1 MKLKNKKTSAF
12 MLVALLVLSV
22 LTPAMVSADDTGLLF
37 FWVDSPTDTSLEVSQ
52 GDNLQVEY
60 ISWASDDYDL
70 DVTIYD
76 STGADVS
83 SGVLSGTT
91 ALTSYTDV
99 ADNVLDMNTN
109 SLSGDYTIVAT
120 IVSGSVN
127 DEIILYLAVNEIINN
142 VPEFVSTPP
151 TDVDEHDTYEYE
163 VEVYDADC
171 DEVTLEE
178 YLFPSW
184 ASLSSESY
192 DASTCITTAT
202 VTGTAPESSG
212 LPEDDWD
219 FIIKGTDEDGNI
231 VYDQW
236 IVRVN
241 DLDSTSS
248 DSSSIGLLLYWLVD
262 ADGDGIWDD
271 ASTDA
276 QEIDYCDGEVSFEYV
291 AWSSE
296 GFDLEVE
303 LNDGGVL
310 VDTLVT
316 DGNSTGTMI
325 NDYMTVD
332 ATFFTNG
339 AGSYTVEAT
348 VTTDSG
354 DTETVELDITVIG
367 IDTDGDGYGDACD
380 TPVLDYIDDQE
391 VDEGELLSFDIGVED
406 PNGDALTFT
415 VLLESGVSED
425 LVELSGEAV
434 LITDNSDGTATI
446 MLQPT
451 YTFVTHPDTE
461 RDFDIT
467 LQVTDDSATVEETF
481 TVTVNDVNLE
491 SVIESTPTTAATEGV
506 EYTYEIVASDS
517 DDEDLLQY
525 GLVTGPSD
533 MSLDDTT
540 LSWTPDY
547 DTYTD
552 GDVIEVEISVLDYV
566 DTWTGTE
573 VTQDWEITITN
584 TNRAPEFD
592 SLEDQSVSEGN
603 ELTFTVS
610 ASDVDSDTLTIT
622 GTDLPGAAA
631 LIDNGDGTADF
642 EWQTDYDDAEDSPY
656 YVTFTVTDSGSPNLE
671 DTMTIEIEVT
681 ETNQAPEL
689 TVPGDQEIDEG
700 EELSFTIEAT
710 DGDGDELSFT
720 AEDLP
725 EGASLVY
732 EESATTAT
740 FTWQTDYYDA
750 GDYEVTFIVSDGQEE
765 VSDVVVITVN
775 NVNQAPDMSL
785 EDQVAYEGTTLEYTF
800 EAADPDDDE
809 FSIVFAEEYYDV
821 ELSDNSDGTWTFT
834 WEIDYYQGSESGD
847 DHSFELIA
855 EDDTGLSTQDSFTIT
870 VYDVNSAPIFM
881 SEPDTTAYVDDEY
894 LYQIVVDD
902 PEGEEITLWFDGPDG
917 MEMDEDGMVSWTP
930 EWRGNFDV
938 TIYASDGVYT
948 STQSYTIF
956 VTELSSNL
964 KYSNVMFD
972 DEVASA
978 GDEVRLSVGLNN
990 DGEKDLEDL
999 EISIVVYELGIK
1011 YSSGNF
1017 DIDSNDQL
1025 SEVITMEIPES
1036 ANEGIYD
1043 IRITVSN
1050 DDFSHVTHRTL
1061 RLV

>member
-1 MKLKNKKTSAF
+1 MKLKNKQTSAF

-22 LTPAMVSADDTGLLF
+22 LTPTMVSADDTGLLF
-37 FWVDSPTDTSLEVSQ
+37 FWVDSPTSTSLEVSQ
-52 GDNLQVEY
+52 GDALQVEY
-60 ISWASDDYDL
+60 ISWASDAYYL
-70 DVTIYD
+70 DVAIYD

-83 SGVLSGTT
+83 SGVLSGV
-91 ALTSYTDV
+91 TSLSGETDV
-99 ADNVLDMNTN
+99 ADNVLNINTN
-109 SLSGDYTIVAT
+109 SLSGDYTVVAI
-120 IVSGSVN
+120 IVSGSAS
-127 DEIILYLAVNEIINN
+127 DEITLYLAVNEIVNN

-192 DASTCITTAT
+192 DASTCMTTAT

-236 IVRVN
+236 IVTVN

-248 DSSSIGLLLYWLVD
+248 GSSSIGLLLYWLID
-262 ADGDGIWDD
+262 TDGDGTWDD

-291 AWSSE
+291 AWASE
-296 GFDLEVE
+296 GYDIEIE

-310 VDTLVT
+310 VDTLIT
-316 DGNSTGTMI
+316 DSDASGSML
-325 NDYMTVD
+325 NDYMTID
-332 ATFFTNG
+332 ATYFTNG
-339 AGSYTVEAT
+339 AGSYTIEAT

-354 DTETVELDITVIG
+354 DTETVELDITVTG

-380 TPVLDYIDDQE
+380 TPVLDSIGDQE
-391 VDEGELLSFDIGVED
+391 VDEGELLSFDIGIED
-406 PNGDALTFT
+406 PNGDALTYT
-415 VLLESGVSED
+415 VLLGSGVSED

-434 LITDNSDGTATI
+434 LVTDNGDGTATV
-446 MLQPT
+446 MLQPA

-461 RDFDIT
+461 RDFEVT

-491 SVIESTPTTAATEGV
+491 AVIESTPTTAATEGV
-506 EYTYEIVASDS
+506 EYTYEIVASDA
-517 DDEDLLQY
+517 DDEDSLQY
-525 GLVTGPSD
+525 NLVSGPSE
-533 MSLDDTT
+533 MTLEDTT
-540 LSWTPDY
+540 ITWTPDFE
-547 DTYTD
+547 TYAD
-552 GDVIEVEISVLDYV
+552 GDVISVGISVLDYV
-566 DTWTGTE
+566 DSWTGTE

-592 SLEDQSVSEGN
+592 SLDDQSVSEGN

-610 ASDVDSDTLTIT
+610 ASDVDGDTLTIT
-622 GTDLPGAAA
+622 SADMPSGAN

-642 EWQTDYDDAEDSPY
+642 EWTPDYDGAEDSPY
-656 YVTFTVTDSGSPNLE
+656 YVTFTVTDNGAPNLE
-671 DTMTIEIEVT
+671 DIMTIEIEVT

-689 TVPGDQEIDEG
+689 TVPGDQELDEG
-700 EELSFTIEAT
+700 EELTFTIEAT
-710 DGDGDELSFT
+710 DGDGDDLTFT

-732 EESATTAT
+732 AEGETTAT

-750 GDYEVTFIVSDGQEE
+750 GDYEVTFIVSDGQDE
-765 VSDVVVITVN
+765 VSDIVAITVN
-775 NVNQAPDMSL
+775 NINQAPDMDL
-785 EDQVAYEGTTLEYTF
+785 ESQTAYEGETF
-800 EAADPDDDE
+800 EYVFDAADPDGDD
-809 FSIVFAEEYYDV
+809 FTIVFGEEYYDV
-821 ELSDNSDGTWTFT
+821 ELSDNGDGTWTFT
-834 WEIDYYQGSESGD
+834 WEIDYYQGTESGEE
-847 DHSFELIA
+847 HSFTLVA
-855 EDDTGLSTQDSFTIT
+855 EDDTGLSTEDSFTIT

-881 SEPDTTAYVDDEY
+881 SEPDTTATVDDEY
-894 LYQIVVDD
+894 LYQVVADD
-902 PEGEEITLWFDGPDG
+902 PEGEDITLWINGPDG
-917 MEMDEDGMVSWTP
+917 MEIDEDGMVSWTP

-978 GDEVRLSVGLNN
+978 GDEVQLTVGLNN
-990 DGEKDLEDL
+990 DGDKDLEDL
-999 EISIVVYELGIK
+999 EISVVIYELGVK
-1011 YSSGNF
+1011 YSSSNF

-1025 SEVITMEIPES
+1025 SEQVTVEIPEN
-1036 ANEGIYD
+1036 AKEGVYD

-1050 DDFSHVTHRTL
+1050 DEFSHVTHRTL